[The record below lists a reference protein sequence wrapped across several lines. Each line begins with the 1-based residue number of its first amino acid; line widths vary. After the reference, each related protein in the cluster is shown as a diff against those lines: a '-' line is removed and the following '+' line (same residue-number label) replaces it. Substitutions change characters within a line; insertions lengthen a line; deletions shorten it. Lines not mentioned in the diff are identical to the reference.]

1 MWNQELI
8 SYGVPNKWNYI
19 DGCMITAVLALYEM
33 TGEERYFN
41 FAKDFVDA
49 YVQED
54 GEIRTYDMKEHNLDN
69 INAARN
75 LFVLYE
81 KTGDEKYKKAIGK
94 VRSQLDSMPRTKEGN
109 FWHKQ
114 IYPWQVWLDGMYMA
128 QPFYMQYET
137 VFNGMEK
144 CYDSIHMFENVVRIM
159 KDPKTGLYYHGYDE
173 SREMYWA
180 DPKTGLSRN
189 FWLRAIGW
197 FAMALVDTASV
208 ISETLYYEYRFLQKT
223 LQDLVDALIPFQDE
237 SGMFWQVVD
246 HPGVPGNYLE
256 TSGTALIACAILKGV
271 RLGYL
276 PEKYAEVGI
285 KAFNGI
291 EEKYL
296 TVEEDGKLS
305 LGGICLVAGLGGK
318 THRDGSLEY
327 YFSEPVVKNEAKG
340 IAPFLLAYT
349 EILRRNHEF

>member
-8 SYGVPNKWNYI
+8 IYGVPNKWNYI

-54 GEIRTYDMKEHNLDN
+54 GEIRTYDTKEHNLDN

-208 ISETLYYEYRFLQKT
+208 ISETLYY
-223 LQDLVDALIPFQDE
+223 DSDSD
-237 SGMFWQVVD
+237 
-246 HPGVPGNYLE
+246 
-256 TSGTALIACAILKGV
+256 
-271 RLGYL
+271 
-276 PEKYAEVGI
+276 
-285 KAFNGI
+285 
-291 EEKYL
+291 
-296 TVEEDGKLS
+296 
-305 LGGICLVAGLGGK
+305 
-318 THRDGSLEY
+318 
-327 YFSEPVVKNEAKG
+327 YFSESWGADNSYGTTSHTTYHPSSRGISIPVEHLMMDKDKMVEHFKARQAKRVREELEA
-340 IAPFLLAYT
+340 
-349 EILRRNHEF
+349 ERLRRVAALEQELYKLKS